1 MKAYFRTQLTV
12 KDIDGTYSQLKYRFG
27 FYSEV
32 LGCNIYV
39 PAVFITDFE
48 SVPVLRTTSK
58 RAGVIHDYLCR
69 IDAYPS
75 VTKQLAARVYHEA
88 MACRDRIYYGKSP
101 WYIRTKLFCYRWIK
115 SSVVRVAWGY
125 WKKHKVMAS
134 YAEIRA

>member
-1 MKAYFRTQLTV
+1 MEACFRTPLVVQ
-12 KDIDGTYSQLKYRFG
+12 DIDGVYSQLKESFE
-27 FYSEV
+27 FYSAV
-32 LGCNIYV
+32 LGCDIYI
-39 PAVFITDFE
+39 PEGFITDFE

-75 VTKQLAARVYHEA
+75 VPKQLAARVYHEA
-88 MACRDRIYYGKSP
+88 MACRDRLYYSQSP